1 MRIGIVGSG
10 NIGATVAK
18 LLLADGDEV
27 AIANSRGPE
36 SLREVVAE
44 LGENARAATV
54 DDAARFGEFVLLAI
68 PLRAYAELPA
78 APFAEKIVIDA
89 TNYYSG
95 RDGHIDELERGLTT
109 SSELIAG
116 QLPASRVVKA
126 FNTMYYG
133 SLATEARPGAPRAER
148 LAMYVAADD
157 DDARRRVSEL
167 IERLG
172 FAAVHTGS
180 LSEGG
185 ARQQPGS
192 SLYND
197 PVSATEAEERVAALQ
212 GRHGA

>member
-1 MRIGIVGSG
+1 
-10 NIGATVAK
+10 
-18 LLLADGDEV
+18 
-27 AIANSRGPE
+27 
-36 SLREVVAE
+36 
-44 LGENARAATV
+44 
-54 DDAARFGEFVLLAI
+54 
-68 PLRAYAELPA
+68 
-78 APFAEKIVIDA
+78 
-89 TNYYSG
+89 
-95 RDGHIDELERGLTT
+95 
-109 SSELIAG
+109 
-116 QLPASRVVKA
+116 VVKA

-197 PVSATEAEERVAALQ
+197 PVSASEAEERVAALQ